1 MQIMPEN
8 NLARTASGAS
18 TNLYASQAGDQFG
31 QEISRL
37 LRDDTQTSSSPFS
50 NTLEE
55 DDDDDDDRRAQ
66 STAASPYNPVPELVS
81 VFAPQEAR
89 LTPAEVDNIIDGM
102 REDGIPANVLNAVKD
117 AGKTAGGATL
127 DMLMNA
133 ARKALGGENTELSK
147 ADKAQLASLSGKLA
161 GEQSRELAQL
171 LASASESG
179 SASDGENAL
188 AAVLNSLNNAS
199 SVTLNK
205 EEMSALLKAL
215 GISKDASASILSVF
229 DEQHSLTLK
238 GSDFAEL
245 LKPAKAELSS
255 RSAQLDQVLASL
267 QKQAAPVMK
276 EAQRREEL
284 ERMAGMREDQAVSRS
299 RILIKDTATQA
310 APGREDQIAQDKQTR
325 APAVRDD
332 AQAKAETENYL
343 NGKQEAHQQETRQQN
358 EQAASHKN
366 DMAWGQRRD
375 NERLGR
381 DADGREPDRKF
392 SAAGAETRPDPRV
405 ATSTPSSTAASPT
418 QIAGGLFAAAPQ
430 GMDAA
435 AQTGKARN
443 LPGTLPSSAMEQI
456 EQAILSSSR
465 NGMQRLEVKLNP
477 LELGAM
483 TVALTTSRQGEVS
496 AVIRPEKEET
506 AALINQQ
513 VEHIRAELENQ
524 GFKVDKV
531 EVQTQLADQGGQN
544 WQGAQQHNASRDLAE
559 RTSVLEQLR
568 TLSRLGSD
576 SESSL
581 ARGMHSM
588 SDNGR
593 DTANA
598 SARGLHLVA

>member
-8 NLARTASGAS
+8 TLVLTAAGTAAS
-18 TNLYASQAGDQFG
+18 ANLYADLAGDQFG
-31 QEISRL
+31 LEISHL
-37 LRDDTQTSSSPFS
+37 LQRDMQDDVNDSASLSVTQ
-50 NTLEE
+50 E
-55 DDDDDDDRRAQ
+55 DDEDEDEGAER
-66 STAASPYNPVPELVS
+66 TVASPYNPVPDLVS
-81 VFAPQEAR
+81 PFAPQQAR
-89 LTPAEVDNIIDGM
+89 LTPAEVNDIVDAM
-102 REDGIPANVLNAVKD
+102 REDGVPANVLNAVKD

-133 ARKALGGENTELSK
+133 VRKALSGEKAELSR
-147 ADKAQLASLSGKLA
+147 ADEARISSLSGTLA
-161 GEQSRELAQL
+161 SAQSRELAQL
-171 LASASESG
+171 LTSAAKSG
-179 SASDGENAL
+179 SASDAENAL

-215 GISKDASASILSVF
+215 GISRDASTGILSAF
-229 DEQHSLTLK
+229 DDHHPLTMK

-255 RSAQLDQVLASL
+255 RSAQLDKALASL

-299 RILIKDTATQA
+299 RILIRDTATQA

-325 APAVRDD
+325 AAALRDT
-332 AQAKAETENYL
+332 AQDKADV
-343 NGKQEAHQQETRQQN
+343 EAHLEARQDIRQQQ
-358 EQAASHKN
+358 EQAASHRN
-366 DMAWGQRRD
+366 DMAWGRQRD
-375 NERLGR
+375 DERLGR
-381 DADGREPDRKF
+381 DASGRERGRNL
-392 SAAGAETRPDPRV
+392 SAAGAEPKSAPR
-405 ATSTPSSTAASPT
+405 ATASAAAPSPLS
-418 QIAGGLFAAAPQ
+418 GGVFAAAPQ
-430 GMDAA
+430 GADYA
-435 AQTGKARN
+435 AQAGKARN
-443 LPGTLPSSAMEQI
+443 LPTTLPSQAMEQI

-477 LELGAM
+477 VELGAM
-483 TVALTTSRQGEVS
+483 TVALSTNRQGEVS

-513 VEHIRAELENQ
+513 VDQIRAELENQ

-559 RTSVLEQLR
+559 RASILEQLR
-568 TLSRLGSD
+568 TLSRLGSE
-576 SESSL
+576 SESAL
-581 ARGMHSM
+581 ARGMHNRD
-588 SDNGR
+588 DNGR
-593 DTANA
+593 EAANV
-598 SARGLHLVA
+598 SVRGLHLVA

>member
-8 NLARTASGAS
+8 NLARTASGAL
-18 TNLYASQAGDQFG
+18 TNLYASLAGDQFG

-37 LRDDTQTSSSPFS
+37 LSDDTQTSSSPFADA
-50 NTLEE
+50 LEE

-81 VFAPQEAR
+81 PFAPQEAR

-117 AGKTAGGATL
+117 AGNTAGGATL
-127 DMLMNA
+127 DILMNA
-133 ARKALGGENTELSK
+133 ARKALGGENTELSR

-161 GEQSRELAQL
+161 GEQRRELAQL

-255 RSAQLDQVLASL
+255 RSAQLDQALASL

-299 RILIKDTATQA
+299 RILIRDTATQA

-325 APAVRDD
+325 AAAVRDD
-332 AQAKAETENYL
+332 AQARAETETYL
-343 NGKQEAHQQETRQQN
+343 NGKREAHQQETRQQN

-381 DADGREPDRKF
+381 DASGRERGRNI
-392 SAAGAETRPDPRV
+392 SAAAAGTETKSAPR
-405 ATSTPSSTAASPT
+405 ATASASAASPLS
-418 QIAGGLFAAAPQ
+418 GGIFAAAPQ
-430 GMDAA
+430 GADYA

-443 LPGTLPSSAMEQI
+443 LPTTLPSQAMEQI

-477 LELGAM
+477 VELGAM
-483 TVALTTSRQGEVS
+483 TVALSTSRQGEVS

-513 VEHIRAELENQ
+513 VDQIRAELENQ

-544 WQGAQQHNASRDLAE
+544 WQGAQQHNATRDLAE
-559 RTSVLEQLR
+559 RASILEQLR

-581 ARGMHSM
+581 ARGMQDM
-588 SDNGR
+588 SGNGR
-593 DTANA
+593 EAANI